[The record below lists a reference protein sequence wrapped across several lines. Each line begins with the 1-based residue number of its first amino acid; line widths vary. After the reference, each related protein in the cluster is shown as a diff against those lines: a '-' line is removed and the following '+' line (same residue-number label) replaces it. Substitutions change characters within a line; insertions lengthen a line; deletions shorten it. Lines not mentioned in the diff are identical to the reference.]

1 MSIDFKK
8 IKKQIKPS
16 EQLVSDTIQ
25 KAKAI
30 KRSSFSINI
39 RKATAAAVFAC
50 LLIACLISAPFIFNQ
65 SNPPADVSNNSN
77 NDFSTDSDNSTDT
90 TEDFSSTDT
99 DNSTGD
105 VIDQP
110 MYYWFYTADEF
121 QTWVN
126 NGGDNYSGSQYVLN
140 VIKEEKGIILPCLKN
155 SKYKFKSGSIFFN
168 AGESN
173 TLLILKFEG
182 KNEDE
187 YTEEYQAVNKIYI
200 YVGILNKND
209 RNLDSKDYFISK
221 YSKKR
226 NYDEWYSS
234 SSTAVNGGTVD
245 YIYHDCNPSKDSEDR
260 TSYAHIIIDK
270 KWVLTIY
277 QQNGLQMKP
286 FNHEIFEWLDF
297 ETITYNDLSIDIKN
311 DE

>member
-1 MSIDFKK
+1 MKK
-8 IKKQIKPS
+8 TYLKII
-16 EQLVSDTIQ
+16 
-25 KAKAI
+25 
-30 KRSSFSINI
+30 SSVLCIIFVFMFSSCSINEN
-39 RKATAAAVFAC
+39 TSNE
-50 LLIACLISAPFIFNQ
+50 ISEVSEYY
-65 SNPPADVSNNSN
+65 SNDNFYLSSGE
-77 NDFSTDSDNSTDT
+77 DISDC
-90 TEDFSSTDT
+90 
-99 DNSTGD
+99 
-105 VIDQP
+105 IDQP

-126 NGGDNYSGSQYVLN
+126 NDGDDYAGSQYVLN

-270 KWVLTIY
+270 KWVLAII

-286 FNHEIFEWLDF
+286 FDHEILNWLDF
-297 ETITYNDLSIDIKN
+297 ETITYNR
-311 DE
+311 

>member
-1 MSIDFKK
+1 MKKLFTLILSIMLCFLFAFTITSCGVNDNKNN
-8 IKKQIKPS
+8 IPLEDS
-16 EQLVSDTIQ
+16 EHTSVNTENTNLSSEENTI
-25 KAKAI
+25 
-30 KRSSFSINI
+30 NH
-39 RKATAAAVFAC
+39 V
-50 LLIACLISAPFIFNQ
+50 
-65 SNPPADVSNNSN
+65 
-77 NDFSTDSDNSTDT
+77 
-90 TEDFSSTDT
+90 
-99 DNSTGD
+99 
-105 VIDQP
+105 DQP
-110 MYYWFYTADEF
+110 MYFWFYTSDEF

-173 TLLILKFEG
+173 TLLILEFEG

-200 YVGILNKND
+200 YVGILNEND

-221 YSKKR
+221 HSKNR

-270 KWVLTIY
+270 KWVLAII

-286 FNHEIFEWLDF
+286 FDHEILNWLDF
-297 ETITYNDLSIDIKN
+297 ETITYNR
-311 DE
+311 